1 MKNLSNEFSLFA
13 KTVADNNLKN
23 TLEET
28 IVDGIKNICISAL
41 QSQSESAI
49 VVESLINVIRA
60 TKTISSTLLEKRVLY
75 FLYSIKDIDIEK
87 RHKFINKKIRNH
99 EETFAEVTFV
109 ALEKIDRLNKAM
121 ILANI
126 FVARANECID
136 DDTYLRLLHALIYVY
151 YDDLYYLKE
160 LYEKREVIENYRLL
174 SLSSYGLLN
183 SRSPNKYGS
192 ERKTFYRLSELGFV
206 LIKYGLDVENCEKY
220 VWRNEEDETKI
231 QKPTISD

>member
-1 MKNLSNEFSLFA
+1 MEILSDEFSLFA

-28 IVDGIKNICISAL
+28 IVDGIKSVCISTL
-41 QSQSESAI
+41 QSQSASAT

-87 RHKFINKKIRNH
+87 RHKFINKRIRDH

-109 ALEKIDRLNKAM
+109 ALEKIDRLSKAK

-136 DDTYLRLLHALIYVY
+136 DDTYLRHIHALIYVY
-151 YDDLYYLKE
+151 YDDLLYLKD
-160 LYEKREVIENYRLL
+160 LYNRVDVIENYQLL

-183 SRSPNKYGS
+183 SRSPNKYGT
-192 ERKTFYRLSELGFV
+192 ERKTFYRLSELGFL
-206 LIKYGLDVENCEKY
+206 LIKYGLDVENCENY
-220 VWRNEEDETKI
+220 IWRDAEDETKI
-231 QKPTISD
+231 